1 MTSREQKRSVV
12 IVAVV
17 VVATIAIR
25 FGSPLFS
32 HTTGRVDPHIN
43 LTEERTRELIEKQ
56 RQQQLAAFYAV
67 DDGEVSRTE
76 QRIREATAL
85 ATAISLF
92 AANESLNRRAPA
104 NANALVLAIKNS
116 GLMPPGLQTD
126 GTSGSL
132 VSAHSNLVVRYRNEP
147 LGIEVVSLG
156 RVSMDGPTL
165 IVRVLSDE
173 MRDTKIERSNI
184 YVATSLEQTKVP
196 FPFASE
202 AEIFALGFERQQ
214 LASTKFSHP

>member
-1 MTSREQKRSVV
+1 MTSKEQNRSLL
-12 IVAVV
+12 IVAVI

-25 FGSPLFS
+25 VGSTFFS
-32 HTTGRVDPHIN
+32 HTMGKVDPHIN
-43 LTEERTRELIEKQ
+43 LTQEKSIELIEKQ
-56 RQQQLAAFYAV
+56 RQQQLSAFYSV

-76 QRIREATAL
+76 QRIREATAV

-104 NANALVLAIKNS
+104 NANTLLLAIKNS
-116 GLMPPGLQTD
+116 GLMPPGLQAD

-132 VSAHSNLVVRYRNEP
+132 VSAHANLVVRYRNEP

-165 IVRVLSDE
+165 VVRVLSDE
-173 MRDTKIERSNI
+173 MTNRKIEGSNI

-196 FPFASE
+196 SPFASE

-214 LASTKFSHP
+214 LDSTKLSHP